1 MALATGHVG
10 GRIRSDIS
18 NGREEG
24 RVAEATMTVADGTS
38 DESAEDDEEQREC
51 GCTSVRN

>member
-1 MALATGHVG
+1 MALATGHIG

-24 RVAEATMTVADGTS
+24 RVAEAAMTVADGTS
-38 DESAEDDEEQREC
+38 DESAEDDEE
-51 GCTSVRN
+51 